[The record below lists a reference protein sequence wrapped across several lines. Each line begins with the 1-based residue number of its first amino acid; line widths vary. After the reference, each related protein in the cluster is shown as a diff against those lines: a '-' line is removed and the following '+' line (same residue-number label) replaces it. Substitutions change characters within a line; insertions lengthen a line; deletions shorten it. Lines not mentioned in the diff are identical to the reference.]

1 MTYVERAALYKRIE
15 EVRGR
20 PLITYVTSSR
30 AEAQG
35 VIASDVI
42 PEFCRQILTIPA
54 DIRKIDL
61 LIVSRG
67 GDPIVAYRIISL
79 LRERFDDIG
88 VLIPYEAYSA
98 ATLLALGA
106 NEIVMHPFSNLGP
119 VDPQLQVVRN
129 KEGRQ
134 EKMDFASEDLA
145 HFMDFVCSDVGI
157 SDQEQKERAF
167 ELMAREVGALP
178 IGAAKRSSN
187 LTQSLGQKLLLTHME
202 DHGSVK
208 TISDV
213 LNKSF
218 FHHGYP
224 VGRKE
229 AKEIGLQVIFA
240 EEGLEALMWQ
250 VWEDIESEMECRS
263 PFNPFEIVMA
273 DPQLSQA
280 IRPVQQL
287 QLPANIPAQMA
298 AQILQQVMPQIQ
310 MLSLPP
316 IEHRMVSA
324 VVESRLLRAEFQSTK
339 LISAVRMP
347 DLNINVTIAPM
358 SQGWISHPGIQG
370 GEEACIRD

>member
-1 MTYVERAALYKRIE
+1 MSYVERAELYRRIE
-15 EVRGR
+15 EARSR
-20 PLITYVTSSR
+20 PLVTYVTSSR
-30 AEAQG
+30 PQAEG

-42 PEFCRQILTIPA
+42 PELCRQILAIPR
-54 DIRKIDL
+54 DIKKVDL

-67 GDPIVAYRIISL
+67 GDAIVAYRIISL
-79 LRERFDDIG
+79 LRERFDEIG

-119 VDPQLQVVRN
+119 VDPQLHVVRN
-129 KEGRQ
+129 LEGRQ
-134 EKMDFASEDLA
+134 EKLDFASEDLA
-145 HFMDFVCSDVGI
+145 HFMDFVSKDVGI

-167 ELMAREVGALP
+167 ELVAKEVGAVP
-178 IGAAKRSSN
+178 IGTAKRSSN
-187 LTQSLGQKLLLTHME
+187 LTQSLGQKLLQSHMD
-202 DHGSVK
+202 DHSKVK

-229 AKEIGLQVIFA
+229 AKEIGLSVIIPD
-240 EEGLEALMWQ
+240 ERLEAFMWQ
-250 VWEDIESEMECRS
+250 VWEDIEAEMECRK
-263 PFNPFEIVMA
+263 PFNPFDIVMA

-287 QLPANIPAQMA
+287 QLPANTPPQLV
-298 AQILQQVMPQIQ
+298 AQIFQQAMSQIQ
-310 MLSLPP
+310 ALSLPP
-316 IEHRMVSA
+316 IEHRVISA
-324 VVESRLLRAEFQSTK
+324 IVESRRARSEFRSTR

-347 DLNINVTIAPM
+347 DLNINVNIAPM
-358 SQGWISHPGIQG
+358 SQGWVQYPGIQG
-370 GEEACIRD
+370 GEEECVRD